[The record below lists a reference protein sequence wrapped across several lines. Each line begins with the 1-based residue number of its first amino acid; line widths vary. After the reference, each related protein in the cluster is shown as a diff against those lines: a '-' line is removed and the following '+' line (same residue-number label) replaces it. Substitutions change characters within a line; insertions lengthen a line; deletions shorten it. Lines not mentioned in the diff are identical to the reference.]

1 MIAKGFRISSVVV
14 ALVLLS
20 VSSFGQQGWSP
31 LMTIK
36 QSGKP
41 AVINAVFYDGGD
53 IWVVGA
59 EGYMAHSLD
68 EGRTFQET
76 GVGVD
81 KGLNDVYGREQR
93 IWVVGDAGT
102 IMRSTDS
109 GRSFIKSV
117 YTSRSRRGAS
127 QPDNGGAI
135 DLYSVQF
142 TDRDYGYIVGDQGLI
157 LATTNGGL
165 SWREAPSG
173 TDVQLFHLSFQG
185 KRGWVVGTGGVILH
199 TDDDGHNWYT
209 QRSGVTEDLNRIY
222 MINDHVGLITG
233 DKGVLLRTEN
243 GGGTWERV
251 PMNTDAPLFGMS
263 FIDKKTGWVVGY
275 GGTIIRTYDGGH
287 NWVEQ
292 HSGTRGDLFAVA
304 FYKNRGYAIGRD
316 GLVMRYYEK
325 R

>member
-1 MIAKGFRISSVVV
+1 MSAKAIRISSLV
-14 ALVLLS
+14 ALLALLS
-20 VSSFGQQGWSP
+20 SASFGQQGWSH
-31 LMTIK
+31 LVTIK
-36 QSGKP
+36 QGGKS

-59 EGYMAHSLD
+59 DGFMARSFD

-76 GVGVD
+76 SSGVD

-93 IWVVGDAGT
+93 IWIVGDAGT
-102 IMRSTDS
+102 LLRSTDS
-109 GRSFIKSV
+109 GRSFMKSV
-117 YTSRSRRGAS
+117 YTSSRRGAS
-127 QPDNGGAI
+127 GQPDNGGAM

-142 TDRDYGYIVGDQGLI
+142 TDRDYGYVVGDRGLI

-165 SWREAPSG
+165 SWRAAASG
-173 TDVQLFHLSFQG
+173 TEAQLFHLSFQG
-185 KRGWVVGTGGVILH
+185 KRGWVVGTGGVILR
-199 TDDDGHNWYT
+199 TDDDGRSWYA

-222 MINDHVGLITG
+222 MLNDHVGLITG
-233 DKGVLLRTEN
+233 DKGILLRTEN

-251 PMNTDAPLFGMS
+251 LVKVGAPLFGLS

-275 GGTIIRTYDGGH
+275 GGTIIRTYDGGRH
-287 NWVEQ
+287 WVEQ
-292 HSGTRGDLFAVA
+292 DSSTRGDLFAVA
-304 FYKNRGYAIGRD
+304 FYKHRGYAIGRD